1 MGRII
6 MQKVTRL
13 FIVFLFFGLVVA
25 AQAQAQE
32 NMTTLVKHLYNGNW
46 PDATEISKFKDQ
58 LLYTHAMEAY
68 FMTLPALNIIGM
80 HDGSEAQFGG
90 GYNVLPIWKDRM
102 YAKAQVPTMKASSG
116 GVADMTMEGSDMGR
130 MMRPDMMPPVGV
142 MGGMSPR
149 KGSVMAS
156 LQYMHMRMDG
166 NRSGTD
172 SLGTGTVL
180 SKFPVAPLNM
190 DMDMMMGGAMYGI
203 TNELSIIAMI
213 PYIWK
218 SMDHVTRTGVKFT
231 TESEGF
237 GDLRIVGGYDFWK
250 PPNHTIKLSVGV
262 GFPTGSINE
271 RDDTP
276 AGADQILPYP
286 MQTGSGTYDL
296 LSGVLYSGRNQNWS
310 WGGQLNVTARL
321 GENDKD
327 YTLGNVY
334 SASVWGAH
342 IWTSWLSIS
351 VRAIGESIENID
363 GADPRLDPRQV
374 STADPNR
381 RAGDFISAGL
391 GLNFLAPPGLLY
403 GTRLGIEG
411 VVPLYQD
418 LDGPQL
424 ERDYTIAIRLSKT
437 F

>member
-1 MGRII
+1 MLGKTITI
-6 MQKVTRL
+6 VVILFVMQGNMNVLANNAGL
-13 FIVFLFFGLVVA
+13 FKIC
-25 AQAQAQE
+25 AQE
-32 NMTTLVKHLYNGNW
+32 PM
-46 PDATEISKFKDQ
+46 
-58 LLYTHAMEAY
+58 
-68 FMTLPALNIIGM
+68 
-80 HDGSEAQFGG
+80 
-90 GYNVLPIWKDRM
+90 
-102 YAKAQVPTMKASSG
+102 MKVSSG
-116 GVADMTMEGSDMGR
+116 GMADMSMEGIDMGL

-172 SLGTGTVL
+172 SLDTSTVL
-180 SKFPVAPLNM
+180 SNFPVAPLNM
-190 DMDMMMGGAMYGI
+190 DMDMLMGGAMYGI
-203 TNELSIIAMI
+203 TNKLSIMAMI
-213 PYIWK
+213 PYMWK
-218 SMDHVTRTGVKFT
+218 SMDHKTRTGIKFT
-231 TESEGF
+231 TKSEGF
-237 GDLRIVGGYDFWK
+237 ADLRIVGGYDFWK
-250 PPNHTIKLSVGV
+250 TPNHTIKLSVGV
-262 GFPTGSINE
+262 SFPTGSINE

-296 LSGVLYSGRNQNWS
+296 LSAVLYSGRNQNWS
-310 WGGQLNVTARL
+310 WGGQFNIIARL

-342 IWTSWLSIS
+342 IWTSWLSSS
-351 VRAIGESIENID
+351 VSAIGESIENID
-363 GADPRLDPRQV
+363 GADPRLNPRQV
-374 STADPNR
+374 PTADPNR
-381 RAGDFISAGL
+381 RAGDFISVGL
-391 GLNFLAPPGLLY
+391 GLNFLVPSGPLH

-411 VVPLYQD
+411 VVPVYQD

-424 ERDYTIAIRLSKT
+424 ERDYTISIRLSKT